1 MESVKPVGA
10 ALAICQ
16 LSLATF
22 LPLSLPP
29 LQRKIK
35 FPMSAPN
42 STPEI
47 TVTATIH
54 APKHIVWECYTEPE
68 HIIHWNFAGD
78 DWCCPR
84 ATYTAIHPGQSF
96 TYQFGDR
103 FATATL
109 QDVAGTNP
117 SQTRLTITFDA
128 ETINPIELQQQGW
141 QAILDRFKGYVE
153 GR

>member
-1 MESVKPVGA
+1 M
-10 ALAICQ
+10 
-16 LSLATF
+16 
-22 LPLSLPP
+22 
-29 LQRKIK
+29 
-35 FPMSAPN
+35 
-42 STPEI
+42 STPNPTPKI
-47 TVTATIH
+47 TVSATINT
-54 APKHIVWECYTEPE
+54 PKHTVWECYTEPE

-78 DWCCPR
+78 DWGCPR
-84 ATYTAIHPGQSF
+84 ATNDMVIGGRYVARMEARDGSFGFDFDATYTAIHPGQSF

-109 QDVAGTNP
+109 YEIPDAKP

-153 GR
+153 GT